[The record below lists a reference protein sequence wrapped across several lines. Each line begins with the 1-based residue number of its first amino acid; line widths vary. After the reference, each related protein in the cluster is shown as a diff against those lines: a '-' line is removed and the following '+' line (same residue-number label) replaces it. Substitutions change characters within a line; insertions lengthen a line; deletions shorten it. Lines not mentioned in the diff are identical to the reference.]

1 MLFCFFLSFKGK
13 SCRVVTVV
21 RWTVLFFLIIKK
33 GKKNGER
40 STRAAAASRAAAA
53 ATGPAPP
60 SAGRR
65 RVAAAAAAAPVSG
78 PEAVVRGQ
86 PCAFTEGTK
95 TKFLYFENSLKKK
108 QEE

>member
-1 MLFCFFLSFKGK
+1 M
-13 SCRVVTVV
+13 
-21 RWTVLFFLIIKK
+21 
-33 GKKNGER
+33 
-40 STRAAAASRAAAA
+40 AASRAAAA

-65 RVAAAAAAAPVSG
+65 RVAAAAAAAAPVSG

-95 TKFLYFENSLKKK
+95 TKFLYFGNSLKKK
-108 QEE
+108 TRRIEMRHYVDVEGGGADGRR